1 MQTFLYPP
9 TIDWFYLY
17 QRPQQL
23 FSAFAKMGCR
33 AVFCNNAH
41 FIPQPA
47 GVRKLEHNLFL
58 VNRADPYTI
67 PMEEPPLLWLTYPP
81 HYEIIDQYPHSAVIF
96 DAVDEP
102 TEEFSHWKEAA
113 AQVIAASD
121 LVFAS
126 SQKIIDY
133 YSSYGKPIHLIPNG
147 ADFPHFAKL
156 AAPVEPYDIK
166 RIPHPRICYSGALA
180 RWIDWELVEE
190 VANHRPDYS
199 FVMVGPALGKQ
210 KFPRA
215 PNLYYLGLKPY
226 KLVPSYLHYSDV
238 LIIPFRVSS
247 MTQACNPIKLWEYL
261 ATGKPIVST
270 NLPEVSNIKEVNIA
284 QTPDE
289 FSSSLEAALRSGNNR
304 LAKTKRIEVARQN
317 DWSQRAHE
325 ILAIIN
331 QNR

>member
-1 MQTFLYPP
+1 
-9 TIDWFYLY
+9 
-17 QRPQQL
+17 
-23 FSAFAKMGCR
+23 
-33 AVFCNNAH
+33 
-41 FIPQPA
+41 
-47 GVRKLEHNLFL
+47 
-58 VNRADPYTI
+58 
-67 PMEEPPLLWLTYPP
+67 
-81 HYEIIDQYPHSAVIF
+81 
-96 DAVDEP
+96 
-102 TEEFSHWKEAA
+102 
-113 AQVIAASD
+113 
-121 LVFAS
+121 
-126 SQKIIDY
+126 
-133 YSSYGKPIHLIPNG
+133 
-147 ADFPHFAKL
+147 
-156 AAPVEPYDIK
+156 
-166 RIPHPRICYSGALA
+166 
-180 RWIDWELVEE
+180 VEE

-226 KLVPSYLHYSDV
+226 KLIPSYLHYSDV